1 MENGKIISMRY
12 LQGAEETQAIS
23 WIQEAAKVAE
33 HALCLKAKC
42 GSVVVKNES
51 IIGSGYN
58 APPLDDMSNSFCLT
72 PYNHTGKP
80 RYDHT
85 CCMHAEWRAIL
96 DTLRKNPDEITGA
109 RIYFIRIDGDKNITK
124 CGEPLC
130 TVCSRFA
137 LDTGIKEFVVWNE
150 QGVCLYQTDE
160 YNQLSYAY
168 VSPEFR

>member
-1 MENGKIISMRY
+1 MRY
-12 LQGAEETQAIS
+12 LKGAEESEALS
-23 WIQEAAKVAE
+23 WIKEAAKVAE
-33 HALCLKAKC
+33 QALCLKAKC
-42 GSVVVKNES
+42 GSVIVKDGI

-96 DTLRKNPDEITGA
+96 NTLKNNPNEIIGST
-109 RIYFIRIDGDKNITK
+109 IYFTRIDTDKNITK

-137 LDTGIKEFVVWNE
+137 LDSGIKEFVLWHE
-150 QGVCLYQTDE
+150 QGICVYQTDE
-160 YNQLSYAY
+160 YNQLSYQY

>member
-1 MENGKIISMRY
+1 MRY
-12 LQGAEETQAIS
+12 LKGAEETEALSLIK
-23 WIQEAAKVAE
+23 EAAKVAE
-33 HALCLKAKC
+33 QAMCLKAKC
-42 GSVVVKNES
+42 GSIVVQDGV

-96 DTLRKNPDEITGA
+96 DTLRNNSDKIVGSTIYFTRIDTDKNP
-109 RIYFIRIDGDKNITK
+109 TK
-124 CGEPLC
+124 CYEPLC

-137 LDTGIKEFVVWNE
+137 LDSGIKEFVLWHE
-150 QGVCLYQTDE
+150 QGVCAYPTDE
-160 YNQLSYAY
+160 YNRLSYEY